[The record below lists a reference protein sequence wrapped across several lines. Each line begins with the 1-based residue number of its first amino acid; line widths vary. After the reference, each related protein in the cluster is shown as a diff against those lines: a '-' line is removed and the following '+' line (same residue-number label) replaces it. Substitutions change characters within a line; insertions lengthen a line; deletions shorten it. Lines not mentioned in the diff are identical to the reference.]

1 MNTYK
6 LIFAALEWSSTQ
18 LLRTPDS
25 ISEVTAR
32 FALFLPHGWTLTVER
47 TT

>member
-6 LIFAALEWSSTQ
+6 LIFASLEWSSTQ

-25 ISEVTAR
+25 INEVTAL
-32 FALFLPHGWTLTVER
+32 FAQYLPQGWTLTVER